1 MNYNLALAAPLENQ
15 MQIAKDKVVAFHYRL
30 SELDGGPIEES
41 HGGEPLVYLH
51 GHGGL
56 IPGLEKA
63 MEGRSAG
70 DSFTVT
76 VSPEEGYGPR
86 HENAV
91 QRIPKSHVIG
101 GKNANFR
108 PGMAVMVNTP
118 SGRRTAVVLKVGLKM
133 LDVDTNHPL
142 AGRTLNFEIQV
153 VSVREA
159 DEEEIAHGHVHGA
172 GGHAH

>member
-1 MNYNLALAAPLENQ
+1 
-15 MQIAKDKVVAFHYRL
+15 MQITKDRVVAFHYRL
-30 SELDGGPIEES
+30 SEPGVGPIEES
-41 HGGEPLVYLH
+41 HGGEPVVYLH

-56 IPGLEKA
+56 IAGLEKA
-63 MEGRSAG
+63 MEGHGAG
-70 DSFTVT
+70 DTFAVT

-86 HENAV
+86 DENAQ

-101 GKNANFR
+101 GKGAIFR
-108 PGMAVMVNTP
+108 PGMAVRVNTP
-118 SGRRTAVVLKVGLKM
+118 SGQRTAVVVKVGLKM

-142 AGRTLNFEIQV
+142 AGRTLHFDIEV

-159 DEEEIAHGHVHGA
+159 HEEEIAHGHAHGV